1 MLAVLARSKR
11 MAFMLSSILLAA
23 EASLSAY
30 LLYTN
35 VNILLFNAFQI
46 YSFSMLFASLFA
58 FLLLLVNLLVYKYS
72 KDYADQLLMLGFVF
86 VGSVLVPATTSMLFM
101 FISLELIALPTAFM
115 MLLTGKHCME
125 STVKFFIM
133 SAVAIA
139 MFSFA
144 LVLIFPYSAQMG
156 IGALSANSN
165 ISGNALIMLALILFV
180 AALGFGAEL
189 FPFNLWVPD
198 VYEGARSY
206 VAALLSGVNK
216 TVAFVALLEILFVVF
231 AAYKSSFS
239 SIALILSVLTMFFGN
254 LIALA
259 QNSVKRMFAYSSI
272 AQAGYVLIG
281 FAVASQ
287 FGIEASIFQI
297 IAHSLM
303 IVGAFAIVLWLESS
317 GFRTLDDYGGL
328 NSRNKFAAASLTL
341 LLLSMAG
348 MPPLMGFVGK
358 FLLFSSAIDS
368 GMLLLAAIGILN
380 SFISMF
386 YFAKV
391 ISAMYSTTEHARL
404 KTEPI
409 IAIAVVTVLAVLLVF
424 GIYPQPVI
432 TAAQLASKALLGV

>member
-1 MLAVLARSKR
+1 M
-11 MAFMLSSILLAA
+11 
-23 EASLSAY
+23 
-30 LLYTN
+30 
-35 VNILLFNAFQI
+35 
-46 YSFSMLFASLFA
+46 
-58 FLLLLVNLLVYKYS
+58 
-72 KDYADQLLMLGFVF
+72 
-86 VGSVLVPATTSMLFM
+86 
-101 FISLELIALPTAFM
+101 
-115 MLLTGKHCME
+115 
-125 STVKFFIM
+125 
-133 SAVAIA
+133 
-139 MFSFA
+139 
-144 LVLIFPYSAQMG
+144 
-156 IGALSANSN
+156 
-165 ISGNALIMLALILFV
+165 